1 MPIISVIIPVYN
13 KESTIK
19 RVINS
24 VLNQSFTDFELIIVN
39 DGSIDNSEE
48 NILKYQEKD
57 SRIIYLKQEN
67 KGVAFAR
74 NVGIEYAKSKYIS
87 FLDAD
92 DEMDNLFLQK
102 MLDAISDANVCYCG
116 HYDVLEGKNKRSKFS
131 FVEGDVL
138 EDYLFNRCTP
148 NTNSW
153 LIKKEYIDQ
162 FKIRFSIDINWGED
176 MEFFSK
182 VLLHDINIKCV
193 KQFLTYYYKGQP
205 NSLSTNNLGMINKD
219 IFWLER
225 LIEYIEKYE
234 LDIGRKTKVISA
246 ILSYRLPA
254 SIIYRINSY
263 KNNCDKQ
270 ILKCRMKE
278 LKEYLKKI
286 KVSNGLR
293 SIKLYYIYFKLKIML
308 SN

>member
-13 KESTIK
+13 KEATIK

-48 NILKYQEKD
+48 NILEYQEKD
-57 SRIIYLKQEN
+57 SRIIYIKQEN

-92 DEMDNLFLQK
+92 DEIDNLFLQK
-102 MLDAISDANVCYCG
+102 MLDTILDANVCYCG
-116 HYDVLEGKNKRSKFS
+116 HYDVLEGKSKKSKFS

-162 FKIRFSIDINWGED
+162 FKIRFSIDIDWGED

-182 VLLHDINIKCV
+182 ILLYDINVKCV
-193 KQFLTYYYKGQP
+193 KQFLTYYHKGQP
-205 NSLSTNNLGMINKD
+205 NSLSTNNLSKIDKD
-219 IFWLER
+219 VFWLER

-234 LDIGRKTKVISA
+234 LDFRRKAKIVSA
-246 ILSYRLPA
+246 IQSYRLPA
-254 SIIYRINSY
+254 SIIYRIYSNKS
-263 KNNCDKQ
+263 NCDKQ
-270 ILKCRMKE
+270 ILKCKMRE
-278 LKEYLKKI
+278 SKEYLKKI
-286 KVSNGLR
+286 EVSNGLR
-293 SIKLYYIYFKLKIML
+293 SIKLYYIYFKLEFAL
-308 SN
+308 RN

>member
-13 KESTIK
+13 KEATIK

-24 VLNQSFTDFELIIVN
+24 VLNQSFTDFELIIIN

-92 DEMDNLFLQK
+92 DEIDNLFLQK
-102 MLDAISDANVCYCG
+102 MLDTILDANVCYCG
-116 HYDVLEGKNKRSKFS
+116 HYDVLGGKSKKSKFS

-162 FKIRFSIDINWGED
+162 FKIRFSIDIDWGED

-182 VLLHDINIKCV
+182 ILLYDINVKCV
-193 KQFLTYYYKGQP
+193 KQFLTYYHKGQP
-205 NSLSTNNLGMINKD
+205 NSLSTNNLSKIDKD
-219 IFWLER
+219 VFWLER

-234 LDIGRKTKVISA
+234 LDFRRKTKIVSA

-254 SIIYRINSY
+254 SIIYRIYSN

-270 ILKCRMKE
+270 ILKCKMRE
-278 LKEYLKKI
+278 SKEYLKKI
-286 KVSNGLR
+286 EISNGLR
-293 SIKLYYIYFKLKIML
+293 SIKLYYIYFKLKFAL
-308 SN
+308 RN